1 MKSGFVAI
9 IGRPNVGKS
18 TILNSI
24 LKTKLSIV
32 TDKSQTKRNTIRGIY
47 NKEGVQIVFLDTPGI
62 HKPFKKLGTQMNS
75 MAYSASHDVDA
86 VVLVVD
92 VSVPFGKGDEYLL
105 EKLSID
111 CPLLVVFN
119 KIDQTNVLR
128 AEVIKEKYKE
138 HFEGATFIDT
148 VAKEGV
154 NVDLLLEK
162 IIETLPEGPQYY
174 PTEMITDRDEIFL
187 ISEVIREKILKV
199 LKEEVPHSI
208 AVNVTSLKEEN
219 KKVIVEATI
228 FVEKDSQK
236 AIVIGAQGKI
246 IKKIGTN
253 SRREIE
259 RIVKKRVF
267 LELVVKVKKD
277 WRDDER
283 LLQELGYLYK
293 KQ

>member
-32 TDKSQTKRNTIRGIY
+32 TDKSQTTRNTIRGIY

-128 AEVIKEKYKE
+128 AEAIKEKYKE

-236 AIVIGAQGKI
+236 AIVIGAQGKM

>member
-32 TDKSQTKRNTIRGIY
+32 TDKSQTTRNTIRGIY

-92 VSVPFGKGDEYLL
+92 VSVPFGRGDEYLF

-111 CPLLVVFN
+111 CPLLIVFN
-119 KIDQTNVLR
+119 KIDQTNVLK
-128 AEVIKEKYKE
+128 ADKIKEKYRE
-138 HFEGATFIDT
+138 RFESATFVDT

-154 NVDLLLEK
+154 NIDLLLTK
-162 IIETLPEGPQYY
+162 IIEILPEGPQYY
-174 PTEMITDRDEIFL
+174 PEEMITDRDTTFL

-208 AVNVTSLKEEN
+208 AVNVTSIKEE
-219 KKVIVEATI
+219 KKGVVVEATI

-236 AIVIGAQGKI
+236 AIVIGKQGQM

-259 RIVKKRVF
+259 RIVKKHVF
-267 LELVVKVKKD
+267 LELTAKVRKD
-277 WRDDER
+277 WRDDEK

>member
-32 TDKSQTKRNTIRGIY
+32 TDKSQTTRNTIRGIY

-128 AEVIKEKYKE
+128 AEAIKEKYKE

>member
-32 TDKSQTKRNTIRGIY
+32 TDKSQTTRNTIRGIY
-47 NKEGVQIVFLDTPGI
+47 TKDDVQLVFLDTPGI
-62 HKPFKKLGTQMNS
+62 HKPFKKLGAQMNS

-105 EKLSID
+105 EKLSVD
-111 CPLLVVFN
+111 CPLLIVFN
-119 KIDQTNVLR
+119 KIDQTNVLK
-128 AEVIKEKYKE
+128 AEKIKEKYKE
-138 HFEGATFIDT
+138 RFENAICIDT

-154 NVDLLLEK
+154 NIDLLLEK
-162 IIETLPEGPQYY
+162 LIEIMPEGPQYY
-174 PTEMITDRDEIFL
+174 PEEMITDRDTGFL

-208 AVNVTSLKEEN
+208 AVNVTSLKEE
-219 KKVIVEATI
+219 KRGVVVEATI
-228 FVEKDSQK
+228 LVEKDSQK
-236 AIVIGAQGKI
+236 AIVIGKQGNM

-259 RIVKKRVF
+259 RVVKKHVF
-267 LELVVKVKKD
+267 LDLIVKVKKD
-277 WRDDER
+277 WRDDEK
-283 LLQELGYLYK
+283 LLNELGYLYK

>member
-32 TDKSQTKRNTIRGIY
+32 TDKSQTTRNTIRGIY

>member
-32 TDKSQTKRNTIRGIY
+32 TDKSQTTRNTIRGIY

-119 KIDQTNVLR
+119 KIDQTNVLK
-128 AEVIKEKYKE
+128 AEAIKEKYKE

>member
-32 TDKSQTKRNTIRGIY
+32 TDKSQTTRNTIRGIY

-119 KIDQTNVLR
+119 KIDQTNVLK
-128 AEVIKEKYKE
+128 AEAIKEKYKE

-236 AIVIGAQGKI
+236 AIVIGAQGKM

>member
-32 TDKSQTKRNTIRGIY
+32 TDKSQTTRNTIRGIY

-128 AEVIKEKYKE
+128 AEAIKEKYKE
-138 HFEGATFIDT
+138 HFKGATFIDT